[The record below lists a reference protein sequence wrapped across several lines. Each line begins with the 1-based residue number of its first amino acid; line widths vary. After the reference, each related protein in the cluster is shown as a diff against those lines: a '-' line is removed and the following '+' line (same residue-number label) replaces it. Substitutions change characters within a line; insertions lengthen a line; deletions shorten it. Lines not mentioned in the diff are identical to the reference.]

1 MHQQVIRQIEKH
13 IAATRKDENQKE
25 LHKNGFV
32 KGYNAALDA
41 IESIIEMGEAL
52 ASQPK
57 KGGV

>member
-1 MHQQVIRQIEKH
+1 MEKQIVEQIEKY

-41 IESIIEMGEAL
+41 IESIIEMGKAL
-52 ASQPK
+52 ASQAK
-57 KGGV
+57 KGA